1 MAFKA
6 EMLKIAESV
15 GQKLET
21 LQREVLFEIGSSV
34 VMRTPVGDPSYWKSP
49 PPKGYAGG
57 RARGSWQYNFG
68 SPGEQNIEFIDKSGT
83 ATIQRIAA
91 SIKPE
96 PGLHFI
102 SSNLEYMPRL
112 EDGHSRQAPQGMVQ
126 LTVID
131 FEHIVDIAV
140 NKVKK

>member
-6 EMLKIAESV
+6 EILKIAESV
-15 GQKLET
+15 GQKLEDM
-21 LQREVLFEIGSSV
+21 QREVLFEIGSSV
-34 VMRTPVGDPSYWKSP
+34 VMRTPVGDPSYWKSK

-68 SPGEQNIEFIDKSGT
+68 TPGAQSINIIDKTGS
-83 ATIQRIAA
+83 ASILRIAG
-91 SIKPE
+91 SINPL

-102 SSNLEYMPRL
+102 TSNLEYMQRL
-112 EDGHSRQAPQGMVQ
+112 EEGYSQQAPQGMVQ

-131 FEHIVDIAV
+131 FSGIVDIAV
-140 NKVKK
+140 QKVKK

>member
-6 EMLKIAESV
+6 DILKISEGV
-15 GQKLET
+15 GQKLED

-34 VMRTPVGDPSYWKSP
+34 VMRTPVGDPTYWKSP

-68 SPGEQNIEFIDKSGT
+68 SPGTQNIEIIDKTGS
-83 ATIQRIAA
+83 A
-91 SIKPE
+91 SINRITSSISPL

-102 SSNLEYMPRL
+102 SSNLDYMQRL
-112 EDGHSRQAPQGMVQ
+112 EEGHSRQAPNGMVQ

-131 FEHIVDIAV
+131 FQNIVDIAV
-140 NKVKK
+140 QKASK